1 MPDQLSRDIHA
12 LFLPIVPKLEIS
24 DFAARFLGDG
34 GISLLFG
41 ETREEYVSHVIDPAR
56 IAMETEA
63 AWRGTI
69 GRAREMAGPVLVA
82 VDAEIGGIQRL
93 HQLVPEL
100 PSLAHAQRAAGE
112 DIAAACRRVAKA
124 ASALGANVFLSP
136 VADVLVG
143 RNPWLEGRTLGSDLG
158 VVSKI
163 VEAFV
168 TGVQEGGVAATVK
181 HFPGHPVCEL
191 DPAIHEGEVTWSLD
205 QLRTLFGPFQAGIN
219 AGAEI
224 VMMGPAIFSALNPP
238 IAASLSGDL
247 IGILRS
253 ELGFKGVVLT
263 DDLDWKATIR
273 DRSMEETAIAA
284 VRAGAD
290 WMLVSANGV
299 DKIPSMSIAL
309 ADAVARGVISGNQI
323 AHSAAKLRALAER
336 LDRQRDT
343 DAN

>member
-24 DFAARFLGDG
+24 DFVTRFLGDG

-56 IAMETEA
+56 VAVESEA
-63 AWRGTI
+63 AWHKTI

-93 HQLVPEL
+93 HKLVPEL
-100 PSLAHAQRAAGE
+100 PGLDHAQRAAVA
-112 DIAAACRRVAKA
+112 DIAAACKRVAKA

-143 RNPWLEGRTLGSDLG
+143 KNPWLEGRTLGSDLG

-168 TGVQEGGVAATVK
+168 IGVQEGGV
-181 HFPGHPVCEL
+181 
-191 DPAIHEGEVTWSLD
+191 VTWSLD
-205 QLRTLFGPFQAGIN
+205 RLRTMFGPFQAGIN

-238 IAASLSGDL
+238 VAASLSGDL
-247 IGILRS
+247 IGILRG

-284 VRAGAD
+284 VTAGAD

-299 DKIPSMSIAL
+299 GKITDMSIAI
-309 ADAVARGVISGNQI
+309 AGAVARGDISGDQI
-323 AHSAAKLRALAER
+323 AKSAAKVRALAER
-336 LDRQRDT
+336 LGRQRA

>member
-24 DFAARFLGDG
+24 DFVTRFLGSG

-56 IAMETEA
+56 VALETEA
-63 AWRGTI
+63 AWHNTI

-93 HQLVPEL
+93 HRLVPEL
-100 PSLAHAQRAAGE
+100 PTLDDAQRAPVA
-112 DIAAACRRVAKA
+112 DIAAACKRVAKA

-143 RNPWLEGRTLGSDLG
+143 KNPWLEGRTLGADLG

-191 DPAIHEGEVTWSLD
+191 DPATHEGEVTWSLD
-205 QLRTLFGPFQAGIN
+205 QLRTLFAPFQAGIN
-219 AGAEI
+219 AGADI
-224 VMMGPAIFSALNPP
+224 VMMGPAIFTALNPP
-238 IAASLSGDL
+238 IAASLSRDL
-247 IGILRS
+247 IELLRG

-284 VRAGAD
+284 VTAGAD

-299 DKIPSMSIAL
+299 GKIDDMSAAIAR
-309 ADAVARGVISGNQI
+309 AVARGNISGEQI
-323 AHSAAKLRALAER
+323 TKSAAKVRALAER
-336 LDRQRDT
+336 LDRQRV
-343 DAN
+343 NSK

>member
-24 DFAARFLGDG
+24 DFVTRFLGSG

-41 ETREEYVSHVIDPAR
+41 ETREEYVSHMIDPAR
-56 IAMETEA
+56 VAMETEV
-63 AWRGTI
+63 AWHRTI

-100 PSLAHAQRAAGE
+100 PSLDYAQRAAGE
-112 DIAAACRRVAKA
+112 DIAAACKRVAKA

-143 RNPWLEGRTLGSDLG
+143 SNPWLEGRTLGSDLD

-181 HFPGHPVCEL
+181 HFPGHPICEL
-191 DPAIHEGEVTWSLD
+191 DPAVHEGEVTWSLD
-205 QLRTLFGPFQAGIN
+205 QLRTLFGPFRAGIR

-238 IAASLSGDL
+238 IAASLSSDL

-284 VRAGAD
+284 VTAGAD

-299 DKIPSMSIAL
+299 DKIADMSIAI
-309 ADAVARGVISGNQI
+309 AGAAARGDISGDQI
-323 AHSAAKLRALAER
+323 ANSAAKVRALAER
-336 LDRQRDT
+336 PDRQRDA
-343 DAN
+343 DAS

>member
-1 MPDQLSRDIHA
+1 MADQLSRDIHA
-12 LFLPIVPKLEIS
+12 LFLPIVPKLEVS
-24 DFAARFLGDG
+24 DFVTRFLGAG

-41 ETREEYVSHVIDPAR
+41 ETRDEYVSHVIDPAR
-56 IAMETEA
+56 VALETEA
-63 AWRGTI
+63 AWHKTI
-69 GRAREMAGPVLVA
+69 GRAREMAGHVLVA

-100 PSLAHAQRAAGE
+100 PSLDHAQKASAA
-112 DIAAACRRVAKA
+112 DIAAASKRVAKA

-143 RNPWLEGRTLGSDLG
+143 KNPWLEGRTLGSDLG

-168 TGVQEGGVAATVK
+168 TGAQEGGVAATVK

-205 QLRTLFGPFQAGIN
+205 QLRTLFGPFQAGID
-219 AGAEI
+219 AGADI

-284 VRAGAD
+284 VKAGAD

-299 DKIPSMSIAL
+299 GKIDDMAAVIAG
-309 ADAVARGVISGNQI
+309 AVARGEISGAQI
-323 AHSAAKLRALAER
+323 AGSAEKLRALAER
-336 LDRQRDT
+336 LDLQRV
-343 DAN
+343 ANAG

>member
-24 DFAARFLGDG
+24 DFVTRFLGNG

-56 IAMETEA
+56 VAVESEA
-63 AWRGTI
+63 AWHKTI

-93 HQLVPEL
+93 HKLVPEL
-100 PSLAHAQRAAGE
+100 PGLDHAQRAAVA
-112 DIAAACRRVAKA
+112 DIAAACKRVAKA

-143 RNPWLEGRTLGSDLG
+143 KNPWLEGRTLGSDLG

-191 DPAIHEGEVTWSLD
+191 DPAIEEGEVTWSLD
-205 QLRTLFGPFQAGIN
+205 RLRTMFGPFQAGIN

-238 IAASLSGDL
+238 VAASLSGDL
-247 IGILRS
+247 IGILRG

-284 VRAGAD
+284 VTAGAD

-299 DKIPSMSIAL
+299 GKITDMSIAI
-309 ADAVARGVISGNQI
+309 AGAVARGDISGDQI
-323 AHSAAKLRALAER
+323 AHSAAKVRAVAER
-336 LDRQRDT
+336 LDRQRVA
-343 DAN
+343 DAS

>member
-24 DFAARFLGDG
+24 DFVTRFLGSG

-56 IAMETEA
+56 VALETEA
-63 AWRGTI
+63 AWHNTI

-93 HQLVPEL
+93 HRLVPEL
-100 PSLAHAQRAAGE
+100 PTLGDAQRAPVA
-112 DIAAACRRVAKA
+112 DIAAACKRVAKA

-136 VADVLVG
+136 VADVLVDK
-143 RNPWLEGRTLGSDLG
+143 NPWLEGRTLGADLG

-191 DPAIHEGEVTWSLD
+191 DPATHEGEVTWSLD
-205 QLRTLFGPFQAGIN
+205 QLRTLFAPFQAGIN
-219 AGAEI
+219 AGADI
-224 VMMGPAIFSALNPP
+224 VMMGPAIFTALNPP
-238 IAASLSGDL
+238 IAASLSRDL
-247 IGILRS
+247 IELLRG

-284 VRAGAD
+284 VTAGAD

-299 DKIPSMSIAL
+299 GKIDDMSAAIAG
-309 ADAVARGVISGNQI
+309 AVARGNISGEQI
-323 AHSAAKLRALAER
+323 TKSAAKVRALAER
-336 LDRQRDT
+336 LDRQRV
-343 DAN
+343 NSK

>member
-24 DFAARFLGDG
+24 DFVTRFLGGG

-56 IAMETEA
+56 VAMETEA
-63 AWRGTI
+63 AWRRTT

-93 HQLVPEL
+93 HHLVPEL
-100 PSLAHAQRAAGE
+100 PSLDHAQRAAGE
-112 DIAAACRRVAKA
+112 DIAAACKRVAKA

-158 VVSKI
+158 VVSRI

-181 HFPGHPVCEL
+181 HFPGHPVCER
-191 DPAIHEGEVTWSLD
+191 DPAVDEGEVTWSLD
-205 QLRTLFGPFQAGIN
+205 QLRTLFGPFHAGIN
-219 AGAEI
+219 ARAEI

-238 IAASLSGDL
+238 VAASLSGDL

-284 VRAGAD
+284 VTAGAD

-299 DKIPSMSIAL
+299 DKIADMSIAL
-309 ADAVARGVISGNQI
+309 AGAVARGDISGDQI
-323 AHSAAKLRALAER
+323 AKSAAKVRALAER
-336 LDRQRDT
+336 LDRQRDA
-343 DAN
+343 DVN

>member
-24 DFAARFLGDG
+24 DFVTRFLGSG

-56 IAMETEA
+56 VALETEA
-63 AWRGTI
+63 AWHNTI

-93 HQLVPEL
+93 HRLVPEL
-100 PSLAHAQRAAGE
+100 PSLDDAQRATVA
-112 DIAAACRRVAKA
+112 DIAAACKRVAKA

-143 RNPWLEGRTLGSDLG
+143 KNPWLEGRTLGADLG

-191 DPAIHEGEVTWSLD
+191 DPATHEGEVTWSLD
-205 QLRTLFGPFQAGIN
+205 RLRTLFAPFQAGIN
-219 AGAEI
+219 AGADI
-224 VMMGPAIFSALNPP
+224 VMMGPAIFTAMNPP
-238 IAASLSGDL
+238 IAASLSRDL
-247 IGILRS
+247 IELLRG

-284 VRAGAD
+284 VTAGAD

-299 DKIPSMSIAL
+299 GKIDDMSATIAGE
-309 ADAVARGVISGNQI
+309 VARGNISGEQI
-323 AHSAAKLRALAER
+323 AKSAAKVRALAER
-336 LDRQRDT
+336 LDSQRV